1 MFITLVLNPEFM
13 CGCFFGCSKV
23 VTFIHSNACVDLVKC
38 GNPSPAQIFVKKEA
52 QLNNKTIKKPHGRQ
66 ITINFAL

>member
-1 MFITLVLNPEFM
+1 M
-13 CGCFFGCSKV
+13 CGADVFSDVV
-23 VTFIHSNACVDLVKC
+23 VTFIHSNAFVELVKC